1 MVQED
6 GDAPRITPYFFNC
19 TICLHPALFTCTTLI
34 ISLLRCAGS
43 LVFHLHT
50 ACACLHAVC
59 TYFYTCLHVNVSA
72 VLSPRQHDMMLAGG
86 RLYSNGR

>member
-19 TICLHPALFTCTTLI
+19 TICLHPALFTCTALI

-43 LVFHLHT
+43 LVFYLHT
-50 ACACLHAVC
+50 TCTCLHAAC
-59 TYFYTCLHVNVSA
+59 TYLRICLRANISA
-72 VLSPRQHDMMLAGG
+72 VLLSRQHDVMLTGG
-86 RLYSNGR
+86 RVYSNGR